1 MNYQGN
7 LINSLELI
15 LYKDR
20 TRSILSTQDDDVLQI
35 FSGDLRAAI
44 VGLHDFAHKHA
55 DKTVVI
61 QDIPGILEVKVF
73 SLYSDP
79 EESIRKEKYIESRTR
94 KRRYERW

>member
-1 MNYQGN
+1 MNYQGS

-20 TRSILSTQDDDVLQI
+20 ERNILSSNDEDVLQI

-44 VGLHDFAHKHA
+44 LGLHDFARKHA

-61 QDIPGILEVKVF
+61 QDIPGVFEVKIF
-73 SLYSDP
+73 ALYPDP
-79 EESIRKEKYIESRTR
+79 EESIRKEKYIEAR
-94 KRRYERW
+94 KRRYGR